1 MTAIKTD
8 TVSVIVP
15 KKSVKNRI
23 ATASGFADQ
32 VLYWIKW
39 PVAVVAVVLLPMTL
53 WAFGGS
59 TIELVK
65 TPWALLPLSGGLT
78 IYLALWWGYFR
89 DRKIGSFLATLEH
102 ELTHALFALLTL
114 HPVTGLKATWK
125 HGGHLTFKG
134 KGNWLITV
142 APYFFPL
149 PCMLLLGTL
158 GLFPENLQNYFYA
171 LIGMG
176 LGYHFTSTFRETH
189 SGQSDLK
196 QVGWL
201 FSLMFLPFANLFCLG
216 MIFTFV
222 SENSTGFGE
231 FLKSAIWFV

>member
-8 TVSVIVP
+8 PITVIAP
-15 KKSVKNRI
+15 KKSAKSRI
-23 ATASGFADQ
+23 TAASDYTDRAFF
-32 VLYWIKW
+32 WIKW
-39 PVAVVAVVLLPMTL
+39 PIAVVAVVLLPMTL
-53 WAFGGS
+53 VAFFGS
-59 TIELVK
+59 IAGAAISWTI
-65 TPWALLPLSGGLT
+65 LPLLGGT
-78 IYLALWWGYFR
+78 AIYFALWWGYFK
-89 DRKIGSFLATLEH
+89 DRKLGSFLATLEH
-102 ELTHALFALLTL
+102 ELTHALFALVTL
-114 HPVTGLKATWK
+114 HPVTGIKSSWRR
-125 HGGHLTFKG
+125 GGHLTFKG
-134 KGNWLITV
+134 KGNWLITI

-158 GLFPENLQNYFYA
+158 WLFPENLQNYSHA

-216 MIFTFV
+216 MIFSFV
-222 SENSTGFGE
+222 SASSAGIGE
-231 FLKSAIWFV
+231 FFRSLVWFL